1 MEDMV
6 MNEALEDVP
15 TETQAPEPPQW
26 ICQVDASWI
35 SSRETTGLGFV
46 IIDAGAA
53 ALFEAKRVNMTES
66 PLHAEAEGLIWAMQE
81 SLNRGYMSLHFES
94 DCQQLVNLI
103 QRDDEEWPALA
114 PELDE
119 IKALCTSFDTFSIA
133 YVSRSLNIR
142 ADGLAKGVRSRD
154 LRVPY
159 LQSCTP
165 WWLAP
170 VANQM
175 EAV

>member
-15 TETQAPEPPQW
+15 TETEAPEPPQW
-26 ICQVDASWI
+26 RCQERQLCS
-35 SSRETTGLGFV
+35 G
-46 IIDAGAA
+46 
-53 ALFEAKRVNMTES
+53 AKRVNTTES

-103 QRDDEEWPALA
+103 QRDDEEWPALT

-119 IKALCTSFDTFSIA
+119 FKALCTSFDTFSIA

-159 LQSCTP
+159 LQRCVP

-175 EAV
+175 EAKLGFF

>member
-35 SSRETTGLGFV
+35 SSRETSGL
-46 IIDAGAA
+46 
-53 ALFEAKRVNMTES
+53 
-66 PLHAEAEGLIWAMQE
+66 EAEGLIWAMQE

-103 QRDDEEWPALA
+103 QRDDEEWPAWHQNWTKSKLCVLA
-114 PELDE
+114 STLSLLLMSHGLSTSVRMAWQKESVHAISGFL
-119 IKALCTSFDTFSIA
+119 IFKAALHGGS
-133 YVSRSLNIR
+133 
-142 ADGLAKGVRSRD
+142 
-154 LRVPY
+154 
-159 LQSCTP
+159 
-165 WWLAP
+165 